1 MERLIEMKSHVD
13 FPSNSLQSAL
23 LSGLDQIYDN
33 LKVISSPPVSP
44 YPKIKVKD
52 FKPFRFSHKGGSQ
65 LNDAFVGALNLPI
78 IRLISRF
85 LRVRAELKKSISN
98 KESNILIT
106 YGLHTPFL
114 LAAVCLR
121 KRIDKCCV
129 IVPDMPQFM
138 SGKKNRLYRMAKAL
152 DKMIINHCIRKY
164 DMFVLLSPH
173 MADILPIEDKQQVV
187 VDGIFGGTPEE
198 LENTSK
204 TTKKAILYTGD
215 TADRCGVPDL
225 IEAFKQIPG
234 DDYELWLRGY
244 GTNINEILESIKSDS
259 RIKYFPPMP
268 RTELLRLERQATVLV
283 NPIRPSQEFTR
294 YYFPSKTME
303 YLASGTPTVM
313 YRLDCLSPE
322 YDDLLCYVKD
332 ETIESLRDTLVS
344 VCELSFTERQAIG
357 ERAKLFIKEKRNPYV
372 QAEKIVRMIEK

>member
-1 MERLIEMKSHVD
+1 MKELTEMKSHVD
-13 FPSNSLQSAL
+13 FPAHSLQSAL
-23 LSGLDQIYDN
+23 LSGFDLIYPGI
-33 LKVISSPPVSP
+33 KVITSPPVSP
-44 YPKIKVKD
+44 YPKIGVKD
-52 FKPFRFSHKGGSQ
+52 FKPFLFSHNGGTQ
-65 LNDAFVGALNLPI
+65 LRDAFVGALNLPL

-85 LRVRAELKKSISN
+85 LRIHKELRKSLCKN
-98 KESNILIT
+98 ESNILIT
-106 YGLHTPFL
+106 YSLHTPFL
-114 LAAVCLR
+114 LAAACLR

-129 IVPDMPQFM
+129 IVPDLPQFM
-138 SGKKNRLYRMAKAL
+138 SGKKNKLYRMAKAL
-152 DKMIINHCIRKY
+152 DRMIINHCIRKY

-173 MADILPIEDKQQVV
+173 MAEILSIEDKKKVV
-187 VDGIFGGTPEE
+187 VDGIFGGSPEE
-198 LENTSK
+198 LENTPK
-204 TTKKAILYTGD
+204 ATKKTILYTGD

-244 GTNINEILESIKSDS
+244 GTNINEILENIKSDS

-268 RTELLRLERQATVLV
+268 RTELLRLECQATVLV
-283 NPIRPSQEFTR
+283 NPIRPSQKFTR

-322 YDDLLCYVKD
+322 YDNLLCFVKE

-344 VCELSFTERQAIG
+344 VCELPSSERQEIG

-372 QAEKIVRMIEK
+372 QAEKIARMIEN